1 MTERS
6 IQLAKNKSRFA
17 TVIKYSTLI
26 AMTIIVILPMIPI
39 FFGSFKT
46 NYEFYSSSVWAFPK
60 SFFNLENYR
69 IAFTQGNM
77 LLGFGNTLLI
87 MVISIT
93 VSVLIGSM
101 TAFVLQRFRFHG
113 RKLIT
118 YLFLFAAL
126 VPTITLNIAIF
137 SLMAWIGQ
145 HVGIQIINTRLAA
158 IILFSGTDII
168 TVYIFMQFLKHIPLA
183 IDESAVID
191 GASYFRIYF
200 SIILPLL
207 VPAITTVVILKFVAI
222 YNDFYIPMLYMPR
235 SDLAVISTA
244 LDNFRGPFGSKWE
257 VICAGQM
264 ITILPILVV
273 FIALQKY
280 IYKGL
285 LIGSVKE

>member
-1 MTERS
+1 MTEKS
-6 IQLAKNKSRFA
+6 VAIAKLKSRSA
-17 TVIKYSTLI
+17 TLLKYTTLL

-39 FFGSFKT
+39 LFGSFKT
-46 NYEFYSSSVWAFPK
+46 NYEFYATSVWALPR
-60 SFFNLENYR
+60 SFLNFENYR
-69 IAFTQGNM
+69 IAFTQGDM

-101 TAFVLQRFRFHG
+101 TAYVLQRFRFHG
-113 RKLIT
+113 RKVIT

-137 SLMAWIGQ
+137 SLMAWIGRNMGLQ
-145 HVGIQIINTRLAA
+145 LINTRMAA

-183 IDESAVID
+183 IDESAIID

-244 LDNFRGPFGSKWE
+244 LDNFRGPFGSQWE

-264 ITILPILVV
+264 ITIFPILVV
-273 FIALQKY
+273 FIALQKF

>member
-1 MTERS
+1 MTEKS
-6 IQLAKNKSRFA
+6 VAIAKLKSRSA
-17 TVIKYSTLI
+17 TLLKYTTLL

-39 FFGSFKT
+39 LFGSFKT
-46 NYEFYSSSVWAFPK
+46 NYEFYATSVWALPR
-60 SFFNLENYR
+60 SFLNFENYR
-69 IAFTQGNM
+69 IAFTQGDM

-101 TAFVLQRFRFHG
+101 TAYVLQRFRFRG
-113 RKLIT
+113 RKVIT

-137 SLMAWIGQ
+137 SLMAWIGRNMGLQ
-145 HVGIQIINTRLAA
+145 LINTRMAA

-183 IDESAVID
+183 IDESAIID

-244 LDNFRGPFGSKWE
+244 LDNFRGPFGSQWE

-264 ITILPILVV
+264 ITIFPILVV
-273 FIALQKY
+273 FIALQKF